1 MVGLGDWRRNPA
13 RADTAS
19 ATSSGPQPAARS
31 DGGRPASGRTQ
42 AERPAGHGG
51 GQGLTIAATEATFQA
66 DIHRYLF
73 ADQEIEVILDRFAE
87 ERHGGGVV
95 AEITINTS
103 KEPGAGLLHR
113 GRVNLISTRS
123 RSELVRTLEK
133 RPDNGRLLAG
143 IDFGGIL
150 EVACYRSLERWRQG
164 DPTVDLRDV
173 RPGERPRWLL
183 EPFVEE
189 AGAALLF
196 GDGGV
201 AKSILALT
209 ICVGA
214 SSGVAIIGSP
224 RSEPRPALYLD
235 WEADQHVHAERE
247 RAICAG
253 AGLSEIPAIYYR
265 RQVASL
271 AESAAMLRREVAK
284 LGVGLVIIDSMG
296 AARGGDPESADTTI
310 RLFNAARSLGVAWL
324 GIDHVPKNAH
334 DKSKPFGSTYS
345 HNLARV
351 TWGVERAQEAG
362 EDQMVVSLS
371 NHKANN
377 GRLAKRQAFR
387 LRFDMADRDTLAAIA
402 FEPCDVRDVP
412 ALAERLPVKERILA
426 VLRDGKMTTHAI
438 ADALQIGQSQTRVRL
453 NELAK
458 ADRVARLGE
467 EWGLQGHA

>member
-1 MVGLGDWRRNPA
+1 MDLDDRHGGAAGAAAAPA
-13 RADTAS
+13 AITE
-19 ATSSGPQPAARS
+19 PAARS
-31 DGGRPASGRTQ
+31 DGEGSTCGRTQ

-51 GQGLTIAATEATFQA
+51 GQGMTIAATKATFQA

-87 ERHGGGVV
+87 DRHGGGVV

-214 SSGVAIIGSP
+214 SSGVAIIGTP
-224 RSEPRPALYLD
+224 RGEPRPALYLD
-235 WEADQHVHAERE
+235 WEADQHVHAERQ

-253 AGLSEIPAIYYR
+253 ARLSEIPAIYYR

-271 AESAAMLRREVAK
+271 AESAVMLRREVAK

-310 RLFNAARSLGVAWL
+310 RLFNAARSLGVSWL

-362 EDQMVVSLS
+362 EDQMVVALT

-387 LRFDMADRDTLAAIA
+387 LRFGMAGGDTLSTIS
-402 FEPCDVRDVP
+402 FEPCDVRDIP
-412 ALAERLPVKERILA
+412 ALAEKLPVKERILA
-426 VLRDGKMTTHAI
+426 VLRDGKMTTHAV
-438 ADALQIGQSQTRVRL
+438 ADALEKSRDQTRVRL
-453 NELAK
+453 HELARAGHVK
-458 ADRVARLGE
+458 RLGE
-467 EWGLQGHA
+467 EWGLPVHE